1 MKKFT
6 FRILAAT
13 LAVASSAALF
23 AGCSSGGNRDENTLE
38 IRYYVGGFGP
48 AWMESAASKFEA
60 ANPGVKVELIEDN
73 NLQTSITSYLSSG
86 RELSDIYFNQDCDWQ
101 YFVSQGWVEPL
112 DDLYETEVEKLDGTN

>member
-1 MKKFT
+1 MKKFA

-23 AGCSSGGNRDENTLE
+23 AGCSSGENRDENTLE

-86 RELSDIYFNQDCDWQ
+86 RELFLWHFKMHCLFALFLSGLRLAVFR
-101 YFVSQGWVEPL
+101 VSGL
-112 DDLYETEVEKLDGTN
+112 G